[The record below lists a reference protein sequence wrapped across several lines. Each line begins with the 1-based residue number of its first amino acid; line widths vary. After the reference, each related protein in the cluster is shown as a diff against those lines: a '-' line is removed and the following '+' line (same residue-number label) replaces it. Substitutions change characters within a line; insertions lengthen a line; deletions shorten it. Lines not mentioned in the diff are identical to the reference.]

1 MKIGKKF
8 NEVAVKSQ
16 DAQVAEIVPTLED
29 ENLVAKA
36 LSWQWRVAQKIQAHA
51 VVAALRF
58 GAMLATAEEELSSGR
73 GRGRKGEGFKGW
85 LEKNCPEINYKT
97 AMRWRKLALA
107 AGSMM
112 KLQPDRLNLAL
123 DDKWWAKYGEGQ
135 SKMVVK
141 CREKLFAAESI
152 TALAALVFDYRSENP
167 MGRPEGSQNEV
178 VNDARRAYE
187 SWGLWVSDLSD
198 SWALKSIP
206 LLPLDKARAA
216 LNAMTPLVSA
226 LKRRIDTES

>member
-1 MKIGKKF
+1 MKIKKTTA
-8 NEVAVKSQ
+8 VQVKSQ
-16 DAQVAEIVPTLED
+16 DAQVAEVVPSAKD
-29 ENLVAKA
+29 ESLMAQM
-36 LSWQWRVAQKIQAHA
+36 LTWQWRAAQKIQAHA

-58 GAMLATAEEELSSGR
+58 GAMLATAEEELASGR

-97 AMRWRKLALA
+97 AMRWRKLAIA
-107 AGSMM
+107 AGAMM
-112 KLQPDRLNLAL
+112 KLQPKRLNLAL
-123 DDKWWAKYGEGQ
+123 DDKWWAKYGERE
-135 SKMVVK
+135 STMVVK
-141 CREKLFAAESI
+141 CRKKLFAAESI
-152 TALAALVFDYRSENP
+152 RALAALVFDYRSENL

-206 LLPLDKARAA
+206 LLPLDSAKAA
-216 LNAMTPLVSA
+216 LDAMTPLVSA